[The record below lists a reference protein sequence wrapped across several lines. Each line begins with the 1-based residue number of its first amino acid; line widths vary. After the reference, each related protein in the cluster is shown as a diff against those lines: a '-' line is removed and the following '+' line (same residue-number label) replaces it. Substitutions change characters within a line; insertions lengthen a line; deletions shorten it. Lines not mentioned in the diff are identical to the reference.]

1 MKPEVVLDASA
12 LLAALFAE
20 PGHELVSSV
29 LGRAAISAVNYTEVI
44 SRQIRQG
51 ASQESAISNLAGLNL
66 RVIPWDLELAEAAVD
81 LSPLGWSH
89 GLSLGDRAC
98 LVTARKLG
106 VPVFTADR
114 DWGDLPPIGVRIDLI
129 R

>member
-29 LGRAAISAVNYTEVI
+29 LGRSAISAVNYTEVI

-66 RVIPWDLELAEAAVD
+66 RVIPWDLELAESAAD
-81 LSPLGWSH
+81 LSTLAWSH

-98 LVTARKLG
+98 LATAKKLG
-106 VPVFTADR
+106 VPAFTADR

>member
-20 PGHELVSSV
+20 TGHELVSSL
-29 LGRAAISAVNYTEVI
+29 LGRSAISAVNYTEVI
-44 SRQIRQG
+44 SRQMRQG
-51 ASQESAISNLAGLNL
+51 ASQESATSNLAGLNL
-66 RVIPWDLELAEAAVD
+66 RVIPWDLELTEAAAD
-81 LSPLGWSH
+81 LSALGWSH

-98 LVTARKLG
+98 LATARKLG
-106 VPVFTADR
+106 VPAVTADG
-114 DWGDLPPIGVRIDLI
+114 DWNKLPSIGVRIDLI

>member
-20 PGHELVSSV
+20 TGHELVSSL
-29 LGRAAISAVNYTEVI
+29 LGRSAISAVNYTEVI
-44 SRQIRQG
+44 GRQIRQG
-51 ASQESAISNLAGLNL
+51 ASQESAISHLAGLNL
-66 RVIPWDLELAEAAVD
+66 RVIPWDLEMAEAAAD
-81 LSPLGWSH
+81 LSPLAWSH

-98 LVTARKLG
+98 LATARKLG
-106 VPVFTADR
+106 VPAFTADR